1 MLSLLEN
8 FYNMGLF
15 SNLFKHKEQ
24 ANEAGWR
31 VGGMEDFMMLI
42 RVYYQAVMAANLGI
56 SNLSALPDLRV
67 FKQTLHVPTVNNKL
81 GIGEKNRCR
90 KMLMEIYGIEEFFF
104 KEIDQSIKR
113 HCRNVNDV
121 RNYLFLFQGFSQEL
135 MMLMGN
141 IMKWKFRLPSMF
153 RQALRNLTAKAINDV
168 LTKENWK
175 DEGVRKACASV
186 RRYQQQLGYSA
197 EWMTTYVY
205 NVVILA
211 KKEPKPAD
219 KDE

>member
-1 MLSLLEN
+1 
-8 FYNMGLF
+8 MGLF

-24 ANEAGWR
+24 ANETGWR

-56 SNLSALPDLRV
+56 SNLSALPDMRV

-153 RQALRNLTAKAINDV
+153 RQALRNLTAKAVNDV
-168 LTKENWK
+168 LTKDNWK

-197 EWMTTYVY
+197 DWMTTYVY

-211 KKEPKPAD
+211 KKEPKPTD